1 MHADPRTRRRS
12 ITTVAVCLTATVLL
26 LATASADTA
35 AEIGRARALE
45 ADGRVDIAIEHLRA
59 VLTGESG
66 GTDAALLL
74 ELARLTDDV
83 DEALALADEALANT
97 RDMSLRALAH
107 VMRGDYLYAAGLYNQ
122 ASAEYTTAAEQGAP
136 EHPELRRAASLL
148 ALGDIA
154 AAIEVYDKAAEG
166 DDEEIADWAAI
177 GRGRA
182 LLARGDEVEAALEL
196 EQLALEFAGRPTRAH
211 ALAAAADALIAHG
224 DIAHARELLLQLLD
238 EFPDTFESTLA
249 DNRVRMLDRRLTEL
263 APPDHASPVPESE

>member
-1 MHADPRTRRRS
+1 MPADPRTRRRS

-122 ASAEYTTAAEQGAP
+122 ASAEYTTAAELG
-136 EHPELRRAASLL
+136 HDAAVIGL
-148 ALGDIA
+148 ADQPFVPA
-154 AAIEVYDKAAEG
+154 QSWIEVAGGLGPITVATYD
-166 DDEEIADWAAI
+166 
-177 GRGRA
+177 GR
-182 LLARGDEVEAALEL
+182 RGNPVKL
-196 EQLALEFAGRPTRAH
+196 
-211 ALAAAADALIAHG
+211 
-224 DIAHARELLLQLLD
+224 
-238 EFPDTFESTLA
+238 
-249 DNRVRMLDRRLTEL
+249 
-263 APPDHASPVPESE
+263 HASVWGLLPTSGDNGARVLMRSRPDLVVEVPCSGSPTDIDTVEDLHQWQNN